1 MNCSEVLGKLIKEK
15 RTELGYSIRK
25 LSDAVGISGTELTRI
40 ESGER
45 VTPNLLTLIYI
56 CKVLRLD
63 MNNLLTVSG
72 FNSDGKNKL
81 YKMKVTK
88 STEKIYNISAS
99 NDDEAFDNM
108 AKYLEDKGV
117 FDFSEKCEL
126 LYEIIDENKNNSLED
141 NKKIDEDGEEF
152 DEEFEDGFY
161 ESEDCKTCKH
171 YCPLCEEC
179 IYGED

>member
-1 MNCSEVLGKLIKEK
+1 MNCSEILGKLIKE
-15 RTELGYSIRK
+15 RRIEYGYSIRK

-99 NDDEAFDNM
+99 NDDEAFDEE
-108 AKYLEDKGV
+108 YEED
-117 FDFSEKCEL
+117 
-126 LYEIIDENKNNSLED
+126 
-141 NKKIDEDGEEF
+141 
-152 DEEFEDGFY
+152 FY

-171 YCPLCEEC
+171 YCPLCDECRYEE
-179 IYGED
+179 D

>member
-1 MNCSEVLGKLIKEK
+1 MNCSEILGKLIKE
-15 RTELGYSIRK
+15 RRIEYGYSIRR

-108 AKYLEDKGV
+108 EKYLKDKGV
-117 FDFSEKCEL
+117 FDLQENYDL
-126 LYEIIDENKNNSLED
+126 LYEIIDENHDNSLE
-141 NKKIDEDGEEF
+141 NNTKIDEDE
-152 DEEFEDGFY
+152 EEFEEEFEEDFY

-171 YCPLCEEC
+171 YCPLCDECRYEE
-179 IYGED
+179 D

>member
-1 MNCSEVLGKLIKEK
+1 MNCSEVLGKLIKAR

-56 CKVLRLD
+56 CKVLELD
-63 MNNLLTVSG
+63 MNNLLALSG
-72 FNSDGKNKL
+72 FTNDENNKL

-88 STEKIYNISAS
+88 LNEKFYSIIAS
-99 NDDEAFDNM
+99 NDDEAFDNL
-108 AKYLEDKGV
+108 AKYIEDKNV
-117 FDFSEKCEL
+117 YDLKEDEL
-126 LYEIIDENKNNSLED
+126 LTYEIIDEKDKTFLDDEEEIED
-141 NKKIDEDGEEF
+141 
-152 DEEFEDGFY
+152 EFEDNFY
-161 ESEDCKTCKH
+161 ESDDCKTCKH
-171 YCPLCEEC
+171 YCPLCDEC